1 MENLYLILHKVRGK
15 AAYDVAERVSLDGKE
30 WFVLCTVGA
39 RAYPVKTWSLS
50 ELLHLYSLY
59 REGLTVPIDLSS
71 VQDFYEVSPADWSK
85 LRAKD
90 LATIDER
97 AEEARERLDFL
108 SSLAPAAPAVSI
120 ITRRLKA

>member
-1 MENLYLILHKVRGK
+1 MDDLEDLYLILHKVRGK
-15 AAYDVAERVSLDGKE
+15 AAFDVAERVSLDGRE
-30 WFVLCTVGA
+30 WYVLCTVGA
-39 RAYPVKTWSLS
+39 RAYPIRKWPLESLI
-50 ELLHLYSLY
+50 SL
-59 REGLTVPIDLSS
+59 THCNPDLSS

-90 LATIDER
+90 LAAIDER

-108 SSLAPAAPAVSI
+108 SSLAPAAPQVSI

>member
-1 MENLYLILHKVRGK
+1 MEDLYLILHKVRGE
-15 AAYDVAERVSLDGKE
+15 AVFDVAEKVSLDGKE
-30 WFVLCTVGA
+30 WFVLSTVGA
-39 RAYPVKTWSLS
+39 RAYPLQTWRLHSLIS
-50 ELLHLYSLY
+50 IRRDLF
-59 REGLTVPIDLSS
+59 DLSS

-90 LATIDER
+90 LAAIDER

-108 SSLAPAAPAVSI
+108 ASLAPPAPPVSI

>member
-1 MENLYLILHKVRGK
+1 MDDLYLILHKVRGN
-15 AAYDVAERVSLDGKE
+15 AAFDVAKKCSLDGKE
-30 WFVLCTVGA
+30 WFVLPTVGA
-39 RAYPVKTWSLS
+39 RAYPLKTW
-50 ELLHLYSLY
+50 LLGEQVLLDD
-59 REGLTVPIDLSS
+59 LDLDLSS

-90 LATIDER
+90 LAAIDER

-108 SSLAPAAPAVSI
+108 SSLAPPAPPVSI